1 MEKDSAVACS
11 GTPNPIIFTRGWPL
25 NLHKNLQH
33 LGPSLVSKSRG
44 SLGTNCNCHAC
55 RRRKGTDKLP
65 AAFSSPRSPTLPGL
79 GNQTQS
85 SVGEDRERSL
95 PSHLAWSLL
104 THRVREPQP
113 GRPERQRRPQAL
125 LAQAGQRGWATPTP
139 ARWRSGFRG
148 PEAKGSPPPR
158 PSPVLPPVP
167 PLGPR
172 PVAARGHPGSQQ
184 ALAPGPAAP
193 SSLPHP
199 ARGRASGGDVK
210 GRAVAAPPRALV
222 KKKKKRGSET

>member
-1 MEKDSAVACS
+1 M
-11 GTPNPIIFTRGWPL
+11 
-25 NLHKNLQH
+25 
-33 LGPSLVSKSRG
+33 
-44 SLGTNCNCHAC
+44 
-55 RRRKGTDKLP
+55 
-65 AAFSSPRSPTLPGL
+65 
-79 GNQTQS
+79 
-85 SVGEDRERSL
+85 GEDRERSR

-125 LAQAGQRGWATPTP
+125 LAQAGQRRWATPTP

-148 PEAKGSPPPR
+148 REAEGSPPP
-158 PSPVLPPVP
+158 SPVPCPASCS

-184 ALAPGPAAP
+184 ALAPGPADP

>member
-1 MEKDSAVACS
+1 MEKDSVVACS
-11 GTPNPIIFTRGWPL
+11 ETPNPIIFTRGWPL

-33 LGPSLVSKSRG
+33 LDPSLVSKSRG
-44 SLGTNCNCHAC
+44 SLGTSCNCHAC

-148 PEAKGSPPPR
+148 PEAKGSPPP
-158 PSPVLPPVP
+158 SPVPCPASCSPPWSP
-167 PLGPR
+167 PRRSPR
-172 PVAARGHPGSQQ
+172 PPWV
-184 ALAPGPAAP
+184 PASA
-193 SSLPHP
+193 SS
-199 ARGRASGGDVK
+199 RAGCPLLSP
-210 GRAVAAPPRALV
+210 PPRAGA
-222 KKKKKRGSET
+222 RERR